1 MAKLVALSHGHEL
14 TTAGKRT
21 PPIPELG
28 GRVIK
33 ENEFNKAVSDA
44 LAIELKR
51 CDIDPMDVSHTDND
65 SLTDRVFRA
74 NKSKADIY
82 FSIHYNAIDGKFDG
96 EGKDPEGFSV
106 HIFPK
111 SIEGRKLAE
120 CVIKHLAKGT
130 KQKNRGIVESN
141 FQELRT
147 TNMPAVLIECG
158 FMDNKREAMLMLDK
172 DFIKEVAQESCK
184 GICEYLGIKYVEELQ
199 YTVIRGKS
207 IIPIHSLNKATVAW
221 YGDCISG
228 TFQYKNVTSSMFCAW
243 GKWHRKSSTH
253 DWLKQPETVIY
264 QNKRGAVK
272 AQRCLYASEI
282 KDDVVHAIGGLGL
295 HNWDPNLEGF
305 KGDYADV
312 LRNTGHTALGH
323 NGKEWLGVYVVGTA
337 KQVRD
342 LMIDVLKCE
351 IAILLDGGHISAI
364 NCKEKQE
371 NLKQAQNNMIQII
384 RG

>member
-1 MAKLVALSHGHEL
+1 MAEKLVALSHGHEL

-33 ENEFNKAVSDA
+33 ENEFNKAVCDQM
-44 LAIELKR
+44 AIELKR
-51 CDIDPMDVSHTDND
+51 CGIKSLDVSYTDND
-65 SLTDRVFRA
+65 LLNDRVFRA
-74 NKSKADIY
+74 NKAKADIY
-82 FSIHYNAIDGKFDG
+82 FSVHYNAIDGKFDG

-106 HIFPK
+106 HIYPG

-120 CVIKHLAKGT
+120 CVIKQLAKGT
-130 KQKNRGIVESN
+130 KQKNRGIIESN

-147 TNMPAVLIECG
+147 TNMPAILTENG

-172 DFIKEVAQESCK
+172 AFILEVAQESCK
-184 GICEYLGIKYVEELQ
+184 GICDYFGIKYVPAID

-207 IIPIHSLNKATVAW
+207 IIPIHSLNKATCG
-221 YGDCISG
+221 YYSNCISG

-272 AQRCLYASEI
+272 AQRVLYASEI

-295 HNWDPNLEGF
+295 HNYDPDLEGF
-305 KGDYADV
+305 KGKYADV
-312 LRNTGHTALGH
+312 LRDTYHTAIGH
-323 NGKEWLGVYVVGTA
+323 DGKEWICVYVKGTGV
-337 KQVRD
+337 QVRD
-342 LMIDVLKCE
+342 LMMNTLKCE
-351 IAILLDGGHISAI
+351 IAVMLDGGSIASI
-364 NCKEKQE
+364 NTFSHQA
-371 NLKQAQNNMIQII
+371 NLKQVQNNMIQII
-384 RG
+384 